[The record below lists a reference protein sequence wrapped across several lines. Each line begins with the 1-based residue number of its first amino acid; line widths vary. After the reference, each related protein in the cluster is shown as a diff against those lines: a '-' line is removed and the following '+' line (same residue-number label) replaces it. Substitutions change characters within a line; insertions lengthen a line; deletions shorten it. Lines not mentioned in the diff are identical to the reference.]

1 MEFLSLNLLVRCF
14 LITKQAAMPSPLGEL
29 IAAERKRHGVSL
41 RGLARRI
48 GKSPSFLVMLE
59 KEDPAPA
66 VAEETLVRL
75 ATVLDVSSDHLIT
88 LAGKTPSDV
97 TPDDQLEVELFREIK
112 RLSKSRKRRLLAELR
127 NG

>member
-1 MEFLSLNLLVRCF
+1 
-14 LITKQAAMPSPLGEL
+14 MPSTLGEL
-29 IAAERKRHGVSL
+29 IALERKRHGVSL

-66 VAEETLVRL
+66 VAEDTLIRL
-75 ATVLDVSSDHLIT
+75 ATVLDVSPDHLIT

-97 TPDDQLEVELFREIK
+97 TPDDELEVQLFREIK
-112 RLSKSRKRRLLAELR
+112 RLSKRRKIRLLAEFR
-127 NG
+127 ND